1 MNKTNCPNCGMP
13 IVGEKCEYCGTVFID
28 FACIEADKPFY
39 IKVRHGNKILRA
51 KCIANSNLTI
61 SSSRAFDG
69 YYNENTMMKK
79 FAQYEACMDIHLD
92 FLEDVVNGTTC
103 LYEVLDTEEVSQD
116 TLKEVIK

>member
-51 KCIANSNLTI
+51 KCIANSDITI
-61 SSSRAFDG
+61 NHDMDYMNCYSDNTIYSTIKPFRAF
-69 YYNENTMMKK
+69 
-79 FAQYEACMDIHLD
+79 MDIHLD
-92 FLEDVVNGTTC
+92 FLEDVINGIPC
-103 LYEVLDTEEVSQD
+103 LYAVLDTEEVSQD